1 MPGGL
6 WGVAVLL
13 LVLGLAAVAIKVGV
27 GPIGRAS
34 GGERAVFVG
43 KTRSAAEHRARAD
56 AAAERA
62 DWHAAVIERYRALVR
77 SLEERGLVDERP
89 GRTADEAAAE
99 GAAALPPAADLL
111 RPAARAFDDVAY
123 GGRAADA
130 AAHAPGPRRRGGR
143 PRRPAGDGAPVS
155 LVEGT
160 AATGAAARARPPP
173 RARPG
178 LRAAGPRS
186 SSSWSCWSRWCWAG
200 PPAGAGAATSTPR
213 PSIRPARRRSSR
225 SCGSRGSRSPSRGAP
240 PPRPPAAADGA
251 TLLVAIPDLLRG
263 EQVDRLRSLPGDLV
277 LVTPGGPQ
285 DWAEAIGQSGTA
297 EVRERTPGCALRE
310 AVRAG
315 RADTGGLL
323 YTATEAPGT
332 TAVLCYTD
340 GGRASVLVLDEGD
353 RRIVVLGSADIL
365 TNDRFDA
372 TGNAALALNLLG
384 RADSLVWYLPVPEAG
399 ADGPS
404 LGSLVPDGVRFAL
417 IQVALGVIL
426 LALWRAR
433 RLGRVVAEPLPV
445 EIRASEAVEGRGRL
459 LRRARATD
467 RAALALRT
475 ATLARLRGPLGL
487 PRSTDSAADRAAVVA
502 AVAART
508 GRPQAEVAALLYG
521 GAPADD
527 PALVRLADELDRLD
541 REVRHP

>member
-1 MPGGL
+1 M
-6 WGVAVLL
+6 
-13 LVLGLAAVAIKVGV
+13 
-27 GPIGRAS
+27 
-34 GGERAVFVG
+34 
-43 KTRSAAEHRARAD
+43 
-56 AAAERA
+56 
-62 DWHAAVIERYRALVR
+62 
-77 SLEERGLVDERP
+77 
-89 GRTADEAAAE
+89 
-99 GAAALPPAADLL
+99 
-111 RPAARAFDDVAY
+111 
-123 GGRAADA
+123 
-130 AAHAPGPRRRGGR
+130 
-143 PRRPAGDGAPVS
+143 S

-160 AATGAAARARPPP
+160 AATGAAAGETPTAGQAWSASRRP
-173 RARPG
+173 ALVVVLVLLVALVLG
-178 LRAAGPRS
+178 WAASGGRRGYLDPE
-186 SSSWSCWSRWCWAG
+186 AVD
-200 PPAGAGAATSTPR
+200 PAGSKAVVQVLRQQGVEVAIARSTAA
-213 PSIRPARRRSSR
+213 A
-225 SCGSRGSRSPSRGAP
+225 AA
-240 PPRPPAAADGA
+240 AAADGA

-263 EQVDRLRSLPGDLV
+263 EQVDRLKSLPGDLV

-323 YTATEAPGT
+323 YTATESPGT
-332 TAVLCYTD
+332 AVVLCYTD

-404 LGSLVPDGVRFAL
+404 LGALVPDGVRFAL

-508 GRPQAEVAALLYG
+508 GRPQAEVADLLYG